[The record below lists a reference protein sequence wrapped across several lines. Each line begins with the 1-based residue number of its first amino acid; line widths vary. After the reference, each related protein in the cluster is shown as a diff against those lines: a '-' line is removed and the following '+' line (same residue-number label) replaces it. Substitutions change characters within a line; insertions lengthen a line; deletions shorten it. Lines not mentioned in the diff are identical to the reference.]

1 MYKSDQT
8 GKIKMRVSYQYLKKI
23 VDFTFSPEELAEQ
36 LTNLG
41 LEVRLVEPFGKLEKI
56 VVGRILSIEPHPN
69 ADRIK
74 LVKVDVGGKVIPLVC
89 GAPNVKP
96 HLMVPV
102 ALEGAV
108 LRGGIKV
115 RKVKVRG
122 VDSPGT
128 ICSEDELG
136 LGKDQSGV
144 MVLPSYLSSGINL
157 SEALDLEDI
166 VLDLEITPNRGDCL
180 SILGIAREIA
190 ALTHHPLHLP
200 SYRIREEK
208 VSSLEEVQIEI
219 RDSDLCPYYS
229 ARLIKNVKVGPSPLW
244 LWQKIVLSGA
254 KPINNVVDITNYLL
268 WEMGQP
274 LHAFDYRLITDHR
287 IMVRRAKNDEILIT
301 LDEIERELDE
311 DMLVIADAAA
321 PIALAGVMGG
331 QDSQVTPATQ
341 DVLLEAAYFDPV
353 SIQRTSRRIGLSTEA
368 SHRFEKTVDP
378 SGVRKALDR
387 AAFLLQTVA
396 GGKIEGPIREAG
408 SLPAKKRWT
417 FLRPSR
423 TRRILGSQIS
433 SGKMKQILEN
443 LQFDVEEKE
452 KSWRIGIPSFRPDI
466 NREIDLIE
474 EIARF
479 YGYNRLRISF
489 PPLGGEESREPLE
502 ELYRKKTREILK
514 GLGFYEVIASGLSEE
529 SLFKK
534 ASFSLKDE
542 IKIRN
547 PLSTQGEIL
556 TSHLFP
562 RLLAIVAHNLN
573 QGIEELRIFELAPI
587 FKKDHPFQETPF
599 LAGLVS
605 EKGFDFLS
613 LKGIGETL
621 LDGLDIKEVEYTP
634 CDCPYLSPQQRAE
647 VKKGETPIGRLGRLN
662 QKIAENFQ
670 LSFPLY
676 LFEYV
681 FPYLLSSHSLEKRF
695 KPLPKFPSIR
705 RDLALVVK
713 EEIPAERV
721 KEKIIKAGGKWL
733 EKTEFFDIYRGGSI
747 PPHYKSLAYSL
758 TFRRSDRT
766 LKDEEVD
773 SIQQAIVKLLKE
785 QLGASLRRE

>member
-1 MYKSDQT
+1 VT
-8 GKIKMRVSYQYLKKI
+8 EPGKDIKMRVSYKYLKEI
-23 VDFTFSPEELAEQ
+23 VDFTFSPEELAER

-41 LEVRLVEPFGKLEKI
+41 LEVRTVEEFGKLEKI

-74 LVKVDVGGKVIPLVC
+74 LVKVEVGGKAISLVC
-89 GAPNVKP
+89 GAPNIKK

-128 ICSEDELG
+128 ICSEDELA

-144 MVLPSYLSSGINL
+144 MVLPSYLNPGMSL
-157 SEALDLEDI
+157 SEALDLEDT

-180 SILGIAREIA
+180 SMVGIAREVA
-190 ALTHHPLHLP
+190 ALTHHKLHLP
-200 SYRIREEK
+200 FCRITEER

-219 RDSDLCPYYS
+219 RNHDLCPYYS
-229 ARLIKNVKVGPSPLW
+229 ARLIKDVKVEPSPLW

-254 KPINNVVDITNYLL
+254 KPINNVVDITNYVL

-287 IMVRRAKNDEILIT
+287 IVVRRAKNYEFLIT
-301 LDEIERELDE
+301 LDGIERELDE
-311 DMLVIADAAA
+311 DMLVIADPAA

-331 QDSQVTPATQ
+331 QDSQVTQTTR
-341 DVLLEAAYFDPV
+341 DILLEVAYFDPV
-353 SIQRTSRRIGLSTEA
+353 SIQRTSRRLGLSTEA
-368 SHRFEKTVDP
+368 SHRFEKTIDP
-378 SGVRKALDR
+378 SGVKKALNR

-396 GGKIEGPIREAG
+396 GGKIEGSVREAG
-408 SLPAKKRWT
+408 SLPKKKRWT

-433 SGKMKQILEN
+433 SDRMKRTLES
-443 LQFDVEEKE
+443 LQFEVLKKE

-474 EIARF
+474 ELAMF
-479 YGYNRLRISF
+479 YGYNRLRISL

-502 ELYRKKTREILK
+502 ELYRKKIREILK
-514 GLGFYEVIASGLSEE
+514 GLGFYEVIASGLGEE
-529 SLFKK
+529 GLFKK
-534 ASFSLKDE
+534 AGFSLKE
-542 IKIRN
+542 EVKIRN

-556 TSHLFP
+556 TPHLFP
-562 RLLAIVAHNLN
+562 HLLAIVAHNLN

-587 FKKDHPFQETPF
+587 FKKEHPFQEIPL
-599 LAGLVS
+599 LAGLVL

-613 LKGIGETL
+613 LKGIGEAL
-621 LDGLDIKEVEYTP
+621 LEGLEIKDVEYTP
-634 CDCPYLSPQQRAE
+634 CDCGYLSPREGAA
-647 VKKGETPIGRLGRLN
+647 VKKGKSLIGRLGRLDRR
-662 QKIAENFQ
+662 IAENFQ

-676 LFEYV
+676 LFEFV
-681 FPYLLSSHSLEKRF
+681 FSYLVSSRTNEKRF
-695 KPLPKFPSIR
+695 KPLPKFPSIQ

-713 EEIPAERV
+713 EEVPAERV
-721 KEKIIKAGGKWL
+721 REEIIKAGGKWL
-733 EKTEFFDIYRGGSI
+733 EKAEFFDEYRGGPV
-747 PPHYKSLAYSL
+747 PPSYKSLAYSL
-758 TFRRSDRT
+758 TFRCSDRT

-773 SIQQAIVKLLKE
+773 SIQQAIVRLLKE
-785 QLGASLRRE
+785 HLGASLRAE

>member
-1 MYKSDQT
+1 
-8 GKIKMRVSYQYLKKI
+8 MRVSYQYLKKI

-41 LEVRLVEPFGKLEKI
+41 LEVRTVEGFGKLERI
-56 VVGRILSIEPHPN
+56 VVGRILSIEPHPD

-74 LVKVDVGGKVIPLVC
+74 LVRVDVGGKVISLVC
-89 GAPNVKP
+89 GAPNIKE

-136 LGKDQSGV
+136 LGKDQSGI
-144 MVLPSYLSSGINL
+144 MVLPSYLRSGINL
-157 SEALDLEDI
+157 SEALDLEDT

-190 ALTHHPLHLP
+190 ALTHQKLHLP
-200 SYRIREEK
+200 SYKIREER
-208 VSSLEEVQIEI
+208 VGSLDEIQIEI
-219 RDSDLCPYYS
+219 RDSHLCPYYS
-229 ARLIKNVKVGPSPLW
+229 ARFIKGVKVGPSPLW
-244 LWQKIVLSGA
+244 LWQKIALSGA
-254 KPINNVVDITNYLL
+254 KPINNVVDITNYVL

-287 IMVRRAKNDEILIT
+287 IIVRRAENHEILIT
-301 LDEIERELDE
+301 LDGMERELDE
-311 DMLVIADAAA
+311 DMLVIADAAV

-331 QDSQVTPATQ
+331 QDSQVTQTTQ
-341 DVLLEAAYFDPV
+341 DILLEAAYFDPV
-353 SIQRTSRRIGLSTEA
+353 SIQRTSRRVSLSTEA

-408 SLPAKKRWT
+408 RLPARKRWT

-423 TRRILGSQIS
+423 THRILGSRIS
-433 SGKMKQILEN
+433 SGRMKQILES
-443 LQFDVEEKE
+443 LQFDVVQNE
-452 KSWRIGIPSFRPDI
+452 KSWSIGIPSFRPDI

-489 PPLGGEESREPLE
+489 PPLGGEESGEDLE
-502 ELYRKKTREILK
+502 ELYRKKIGEILK
-514 GLGFYEVIASGLSEE
+514 GLGFYEIIANSLSEE

-534 ASFSLKDE
+534 AGFSPTQE

-547 PLSTQGEIL
+547 PLSTQGEVL

-562 RLLAIVAHNLN
+562 RLLAIVGHNLN
-573 QGIEELRIFELAPI
+573 QGIDQLRIFELASV
-587 FKKDHPFQETPF
+587 FKKNHPFQETPL
-599 LAGLVS
+599 LAGLVL

-634 CDCPYLSPQQRAE
+634 CDCSYLSPRQRAE
-647 VKKGETPIGRLGRLN
+647 VKKGKTPMGRLGRLN

-670 LSFPLY
+670 LSFPIY
-676 LFEYV
+676 LFEFV
-681 FPYLLSSHSLEKRF
+681 FSYFVSSRTKEKRF
-695 KPLPKFPSIR
+695 EPLPKFPSIR

-721 KEKIIKAGGKWL
+721 KEEIVKAGGGWL
-733 EKTEFFDIYRGGSI
+733 EKVEFFDIYRGGSV
-747 PPHYKSLAYSL
+747 PPRYKSLAYSL
-758 TFRRSDRT
+758 TFRCSDRT
-766 LKDEEVD
+766 LKDEEIA
-773 SIQQAIVKLLKE
+773 SIQQAIVRLLKE
-785 QLGASLRRE
+785 QLGASLRGE

>member
-1 MYKSDQT
+1 
-8 GKIKMRVSYQYLKKI
+8 MRVSYRYLKKI
-23 VDFTFSPEELAEQ
+23 VDFTFSAEELAEQ

-41 LEVRLVEPFGKLEKI
+41 LEVRTVESFGKLEKI
-56 VVGRILSIEPHPN
+56 LVGRILSIKPHPN

-74 LVKVDVGGKVIPLVC
+74 LVKIDVGGKAISLVC
-89 GAPNVKP
+89 GAPNIKE
-96 HLMVPV
+96 HLVVPV

-115 RKVKVRG
+115 KKVKVRG

-144 MVLPSYLSSGINL
+144 MVLPSYLSPGMNL
-157 SEALDLEDI
+157 SEALDLEDT

-180 SILGIAREIA
+180 SMVGIAREVA
-190 ALTHHPLHLP
+190 AVTHQKLHLP
-200 SYRIREEK
+200 FCRIRKERI
-208 VSSLEEVQIEI
+208 SSFEEVQIGI

-229 ARLIKNVKVGPSPLW
+229 ARLIKDVKVEPSPLW

-254 KPINNVVDITNYLL
+254 QPINNVVDITNYVL

-274 LHAFDYRLITDHR
+274 LHAFDYGLITDHR
-287 IMVRRAKNDEILIT
+287 IIVRRAKDKETLTT
-301 LDEIERELDE
+301 LDGIERELNE
-311 DMLVIADAAA
+311 DMLVIADPAA

-331 QDSQVTPATQ
+331 QDSQVTQASR
-341 DVLLEAAYFDPV
+341 DILLEAAYFDPL
-353 SIQRTSRRIGLSTEA
+353 SIQRTSRRLGLSTEA

-378 SGVRKALDR
+378 SRVRKALDR
-387 AAFLLQTVA
+387 AVFLLQTVA
-396 GGKIEGPIREAG
+396 GGKVEGRIREAG

-423 TRRILGSQIS
+423 ARRILGSQIS
-433 SGKMKQILEN
+433 SSRMKQTLEG
-443 LQFDVEEKE
+443 LQFDVEEKD
-452 KSWRIGIPSFRPDI
+452 KNWRIGIPSFRPDI

-479 YGYNRLRISF
+479 YGYDRLRTSL
-489 PPLGGEESREPLE
+489 PSLAGEEPRESLE
-502 ELYRKKTREILK
+502 ELYRKKIKEILR
-514 GLGFYEVIASGLSEE
+514 GLGFYEVITSGLSEQN
-529 SLFKK
+529 LFKK
-534 ASFSLKDE
+534 AGFSLKEE
-542 IKIRN
+542 IKVRN

-556 TSHLFP
+556 TTHLFP
-562 RLLAIVAHNLN
+562 HLLAIVGHNLN
-573 QGIEELRIFELAPI
+573 QGVEELRIFELAAA
-587 FKKDHPFQETPF
+587 FKKDDSFQEIPF
-599 LAGLVS
+599 VAGVVL
-605 EKGFDFLS
+605 EKDFDFLS

-634 CDCPYLSPQQRAE
+634 CDCGYLSPRERAAVRKE
-647 VKKGETPIGRLGRLN
+647 KTLIGRLGRVN
-662 QKIAENFQ
+662 QRMAENFQ

-676 LFEYV
+676 LFEFV
-681 FPYLLSSHSLEKRF
+681 FPYLVSSRTKEKRF

-713 EEIPAERV
+713 EEISAERIR
-721 KEKIIKAGGKWL
+721 EEIIKEAGRWL
-733 EKTEFFDIYRGGSI
+733 EKVELFDIYRGGAV
-747 PPHYKSLAYSL
+747 PRGYKSLAYSL
-758 TFRRSDRT
+758 TFRCPNRT

-773 SIQQAIVKLLKE
+773 SIQQAIVRLLKE
-785 QLGASLRRE
+785 ELGVSLRGE